1 MELGIYHEF
10 PVLPGRS
17 QAECFAAGFDI
28 VDAAEESGLDVMWLA
43 ELHFA
48 PQRALA
54 ASPLILGTAIAAR
67 TERIKI
73 GTSVQV
79 VPLANPLRIA
89 EEAAILDHVS
99 KGRLIFGV
107 GRSGVVKTYEAMN
120 ISYAES
126 KDREV
131 ECLEIIQRAWQEDN
145 FSYKGKFYDI
155 QDVTVVP
162 HPVQKPTP
170 EIRLAAASVETFPTA
185 GKAGQGLFLSARHE
199 DVRMFKQHIDVYRK
213 AWTDAGHPG
222 EAPVYLRCP
231 GFVAKTDAAA
241 QEAYRPTL
249 MQHFQNQNRLLSEL
263 GAPAKQSAGP
273 SALQNRTTPTRD
285 YVRGS
290 FARVGVHR
298 LTRYGGEEVERPAT
312 RYRAVGGAVGNELR
326 GPRRSRGR
334 AGGDPAA
341 GAGGQVRVPLNAV
354 FRKVLQHRRHRRGKT
369 MRSQIMS
376 DAAVDDSHPGYED

>member
-28 VDAAEESGLDVMWLA
+28 VDAGEESGLDVMWLA

-48 PQRALA
+48 KQRALA

-79 VPLANPLRIA
+79 LPLANPLRIA

-120 ISYAES
+120 IAYSES

-162 HPVQKPTP
+162 HPVQTTDARNPPRGGERRNIPHRRQSGPGPVPVGAARGCADVQAAHRRLPQSMDRRRTSRGGARLSPLPRFRRQDRCGGSGGLRAHLDAAFP
-170 EIRLAAASVETFPTA
+170 EPEAAYSSDSLA
-185 GKAGQGLFLSARHE
+185 GKTAR
-199 DVRMFKQHIDVYRK
+199 
-213 AWTDAGHPG
+213 
-222 EAPVYLRCP
+222 
-231 GFVAKTDAAA
+231 
-241 QEAYRPTL
+241 
-249 MQHFQNQNRLLSEL
+249 
-263 GAPAKQSAGP
+263 
-273 SALQNRTTPTRD
+273 RTT
-285 YVRGS
+285 
-290 FARVGVHR
+290 
-298 LTRYGGEEVERPAT
+298 
-312 RYRAVGGAVGNELR
+312 RASK
-326 GPRRSRGR
+326 PRN
-334 AGGDPAA
+334 
-341 GAGGQVRVPLNAV
+341 V
-354 FRKVLQHRRHRRGKT
+354 
-369 MRSQIMS
+369 
-376 DAAVDDSHPGYED
+376 

>member
-1 MELGIYHEF
+1 MQGAIYRCSNRSRQRPWRRHRRQSGECRIRPCWGRSHLMELGIYHEF
-10 PVLPGRS
+10 PVLPGRG

-28 VDAAEESGLDVMWLA
+28 VDASEEYGLDVLWLA
-43 ELHFA
+43 ELHFDKR
-48 PQRALA
+48 RALC

-67 TERIKI
+67 TERIRI

-79 VPLANPLRIA
+79 LPLANPLRIA
-89 EEAAILDHVS
+89 EESAILDHVS

-120 ISYAES
+120 IAYSES
-126 KDREV
+126 KDREI
-131 ECLEIIQRAWQEDN
+131 ECLEIIQRAWQEDI

-162 HPVQKPTP
+162 HPVQRPTP

-199 DVRMFKQHIDVYRK
+199 DVRVFKPHIDVYRK

-241 QEAYRPTL
+241 QEAYGATL
-249 MQHFQNQNRLLSEL
+249 MQHFQNQNRLLSD
-263 GAPAKQSAGP
+263 SARRQHSP
-273 SALQNRTTPTRD
+273 PDHPRFKTAQRRPEISFEEV
-285 YVRGS
+285 VRGS
-290 FARVGVHR
+290 GFIGSPDTVVAKLKDLQRDIGLSGVQLETNCAGLAGHAAEREAIRLLAR
-298 LTRYGGEEVERPAT
+298 EVKSA
-312 RYRAVGGAVGNELR
+312 
-326 GPRRSRGR
+326 
-334 AGGDPAA
+334 
-341 GAGGQVRVPLNAV
+341 
-354 FRKVLQHRRHRRGKT
+354 FR
-369 MRSQIMS
+369 
-376 DAAVDDSHPGYED
+376 

>member
-89 EEAAILDHVS
+89 EESAILDHVS

-107 GRSGVVKTYEAMN
+107 GRSGVVKTYEALN
-120 ISYAES
+120 IAYSES

-162 HPVQKPTP
+162 HPVQRPTP
-170 EIRLAAASVETFPTA
+170 EIRLAAASVGVFQFA
-185 GKAGQGLFLSARHE
+185 SCALH
-199 DVRMFKQHIDVYRK
+199 
-213 AWTDAGHPG
+213 
-222 EAPVYLRCP
+222 
-231 GFVAKTDAAA
+231 
-241 QEAYRPTL
+241 AY
-249 MQHFQNQNRLLSEL
+249 
-263 GAPAKQSAGP
+263 GW
-273 SALQNRTTPTRD
+273 
-285 YVRGS
+285 
-290 FARVGVHR
+290 
-298 LTRYGGEEVERPAT
+298 
-312 RYRAVGGAVGNELR
+312 
-326 GPRRSRGR
+326 
-334 AGGDPAA
+334 
-341 GAGGQVRVPLNAV
+341 
-354 FRKVLQHRRHRRGKT
+354 
-369 MRSQIMS
+369 
-376 DAAVDDSHPGYED
+376 

>member
-120 ISYAES
+120 IAYSES

-162 HPVQKPTP
+162 HPVQTTDARNPPRGGERRNIPHGRQSGPRPVPVGAARGCADVQAAHRRLPQSLDRRRTP
-170 EIRLAAASVETFPTA
+170 RGGAR
-185 GKAGQGLFLSARHE
+185 LSA
-199 DVRMFKQHIDVYRK
+199 
-213 AWTDAGHPG
+213 
-222 EAPVYLRCP
+222 L
-231 GFVAKTDAAA
+231 
-241 QEAYRPTL
+241 
-249 MQHFQNQNRLLSEL
+249 
-263 GAPAKQSAGP
+263 
-273 SALQNRTTPTRD
+273 
-285 YVRGS
+285 
-290 FARVGVHR
+290 
-298 LTRYGGEEVERPAT
+298 
-312 RYRAVGGAVGNELR
+312 
-326 GPRRSRGR
+326 PRFCR
-334 AGGDPAA
+334 
-341 GAGGQVRVPLNAV
+341 
-354 FRKVLQHRRHRRGKT
+354 
-369 MRSQIMS
+369 
-376 DAAVDDSHPGYED
+376 